1 MWTPCGRFLVKYG
14 QSSRHITKRRFLC
27 VLDKYIFLFA
37 FIVFND
43 AGQLDII
50 CLQGR
55 DFWRSAL
62 FNKHFPAIQKNIW
75 WRNKDKKTK
84 KKYLDLMKQKSGKMS
99 PCEIFSK
106 FRFYSVDSKPP
117 TYVHKSSETFVRK
130 KIGNPFQ

>member
-1 MWTPCGRFLVKYG
+1 VHCL
-14 QSSRHITKRRFLC
+14 IN
-27 VLDKYIFLFA
+27 IFPQF
-37 FIVFND
+37 
-43 AGQLDII
+43 
-50 CLQGR
+50 
-55 DFWRSAL
+55 
-62 FNKHFPAIQKNIW
+62 
-75 WRNKDKKTK
+75 KKIYEEEIKIKKIK